1 MCLGIQKLERI
12 TPSGFQGAFA
22 TLTLMT
28 GFMKQQCQVAGARQ
42 NIDTTFSHYS
52 SIHSATGVSLIAEDS
67 KVPDLNSL

>member
-1 MCLGIQKLERI
+1 MCLGIVKLQGT
-12 TPSGFQGAFA
+12 TPGLQGVFV

-52 SIHSATGVSLIAEDS
+52 SIHSGTGVSLIAKDRN
-67 KVPDLNSL
+67 VPDLNSL